1 MRASVPQGAAVF
13 NRAAD
18 VASIVAQI
26 IGISGSLRRGS
37 FNTSLLRAAAEY
49 APSGSSIVI
58 ASIHEVP
65 LYDADRETSDGL
77 PAAVRALKDRI
88 AAADGL
94 LVATPEYNNSIPGV
108 LKNAIDWLSRP
119 ASDIRRV
126 FGGRPVAMMGA
137 SAGRGG
143 TGLAQAAWLPVLR
156 TLGTNPWFGD
166 RLQIASAGTVFG
178 DEGQILDEAI
188 RARLEAFVAGFVEFA
203 GRARAQPRLSPPA
216 APTR

>member
-1 MRASVPQGAAVF
+1 MP
-13 NRAAD
+13 N
-18 VASIVAQI
+18 I

-37 FNTSLLRAAAEY
+37 FNTKLLRAAAGY
-49 APSGSSIVI
+49 APAGSSIEI

-65 LYDADRETSDGL
+65 LYNGDLEAAEGV
-77 PAAVRALKDRI
+77 PAVVRALKDRI

-94 LVATPEYNNSIPGV
+94 LIATPEYNNSMPGV

-119 ASDIRRV
+119 GSDIRRV
-126 FGGRPVAMMGA
+126 FGGRPVALMGA

-166 RLQIASAGTVFG
+166 RLQIATAGSVFDDAG
-178 DEGQILDEAI
+178 GILDEAI
-188 RARLEAFVAGFVEFA
+188 RVRVEAFVRGFVEFA
-203 GRARAQPRLSPPA
+203 
-216 APTR
+216 TR